1 MGMTDTFRGTG
12 VFNAIQFEREDKDD
26 KTEPPSTTGNAPQR
40 QESQKEKE
48 TVPK

>member
-12 VFNAIQFEREDKDD
+12 VFNAIQFERDDKD
-26 KTEPPSTTGNAPQR
+26 KTEPPSTGNAPQKK
-40 QESQKEKE
+40 ETQKEKD